1 MDAPARYPP
10 FPQQPPTRA
19 RCPKSLPRLATSTPL
34 TTRNRG
40 DVRAETPAIPT
51 ATVRDSDKYADGVL
65 SNHVVDFSTFL
76 SAESTVL
83 RVAATGNH
91 PSPATTVRAI
101 LTEIGDVRLV
111 PSPRLLARR
120 VILEEVLTERA
131 SQASA
136 SFPVSIWAVKDS
148 IGNDERDIFCVYR
161 THKEVSVISP
171 F

>member
-1 MDAPARYPP
+1 M
-10 FPQQPPTRA
+10 
-19 RCPKSLPRLATSTPL
+19 
-34 TTRNRG
+34 
-40 DVRAETPAIPT
+40 PT

-76 SAESTVL
+76 SAESAAL
-83 RVAATGNH
+83 RVRATGNH

-120 VILEEVLTERA
+120 VILEELLTESA

-136 SFPVSIWAVKDS
+136 PFPVSIWAVK
-148 IGNDERDIFCVYR
+148 GGVANDERDIFCVYR
-161 THKEVSVISP
+161 THQEVSIISP